1 MSCRLGISRGYDLT
15 ITYGGSCM
23 SDHTIQIELTL
34 NTAAGMAK
42 EEKAELTQKLRE
54 ELLSLDV
61 ETVDL
66 VGVGK
71 MPPGAKGIDP
81 VLWGQLLLSLAASG
95 GVLTNLINILPD
107 WLNRHHQRSV
117 TLKIGDDTLEVN
129 GISSDEQQE
138 LIDAWLNRHGGITIA
153 KR

>member
-1 MSCRLGISRGYDLT
+1 MSNHS
-15 ITYGGSCM
+15 
-23 SDHTIQIELTL
+23 IQIELTL
-34 NTAAGMAK
+34 NTAGGMVK

-66 VGVGK
+66 VGAGK
-71 MPPGAKGIDP
+71 MPLGAKGIDP

-95 GVLTNLINILPD
+95 GVLTTLINILPD
-107 WLNRHHQRSV
+107 WLNRHNQRSV
-117 TLKIGDDTLEVN
+117 TLKIGDDTLEVT
-129 GISSDEQQE
+129 GISSEEQQE
-138 LIDAWLNRHGGITIA
+138 LIDAWLNRHGGIAIA